1 MTVNLKNSKD
11 CFCHTTK
18 RERLMAF
25 LKRRKKTQSWAA
37 RPAAEVGSG
46 RKQPRM

>member
-1 MTVNLKNSKD
+1 MIVNLKNSKD
-11 CFCHTTK
+11 CFCNTTK
-18 RERLMAF
+18 QERLMVF
-25 LKRRKKTQSWAA
+25 LKRRKKIQGRAA